1 MTDIT
6 SPDRTTV
13 EYDAL
18 DRLTARRHSTRAFRP
33 DPVPRD
39 VVDKILAIAQRA
51 PSWCNTQP
59 WHVTIT
65 RGAETEAFREGLSE
79 HATSQPMVTDFE
91 FPGEYRGEYRNRR
104 REAGIALYSALGI
117 TREDRAA
124 SGRQMLENF
133 RLFGAPHVAIVTTEE
148 HLGVYGA
155 VDCGLYVQ
163 SFLLAAESLGVACIP
178 QAALASHS
186 DFIRRHFD
194 LPDERR
200 VLCGIS
206 FGYEDANHAANSF
219 RTSRAD
225 LESGVTRRE

>member
-1 MTDIT
+1 MTE
-6 SPDRTTV
+6 
-13 EYDAL
+13 EYDVL
-18 DRLTARRHSTRAFRP
+18 DRLTARRHSTRAFLP
-33 DPVPRD
+33 EPVVPE
-39 VVDKILAIAQRA
+39 VVDKILAVARRT

-65 RGAETEAFREGLSE
+65 RGPETESFRDGLYQ
-79 HATSQPMVTDFE
+79 HASTHPMVTDFG
-91 FPGEYRGEYRNRR
+91 FPEEYRGQYRDRR
-104 REAGIALYSALGI
+104 RAAGVALYSALGI
-117 TREDRAA
+117 AREDREA

-148 HLGVYGA
+148 HLGIYGA

-178 QAALASHS
+178 QAALASHT
-186 DFIRRHFD
+186 DFVRRHFN

-206 FGYEDANHAANSF
+206 FGYEDTAHAANSF
-219 RTSRAD
+219 RTSRAEPD
-225 LESGVTRRE
+225 AGVTRRG